1 MEPRKRYQRKVVL
14 RNRMKKVWNIEITYT
29 GDCCFFKHGWAKF
42 VKDNSFING
51 DTLVFIYDHPTVF
64 DFFVLDS
71 SGCEKIIIEG
81 EEARVKGLKNNNGN
95 DVNFQDNAFLVEFDV
110 NIVTQVRKDEDEID
124 VEEENND
131 SFLNLGGS
139 KRAAK
144 EKKRDVSPKKGNVDL
159 GKKDARAKKRDVS
172 KKQGCKNPA

>member
-110 NIVTQVRKDEDEID
+110 NIVTQVKKDEDEID

-131 SFLNLGGS
+131 VGF
-139 KRAAK
+139 
-144 EKKRDVSPKKGNVDL
+144 
-159 GKKDARAKKRDVS
+159 
-172 KKQGCKNPA
+172 